1 MEKAILGKKLGMTQ
15 IFTPTG
21 TMIPVTVVE
30 AGPMTVVRKKT
41 VERDG
46 YSAVV
51 VAYGEIKADRLNK
64 PEAGVFAKAGVEAKR
79 HLKEFKYAAAD
90 SMEIGSSIK
99 CDIFADGDW
108 VDVSGTS
115 KGHGFS
121 GAIKRWN
128 HQRLKETHGTG
139 PVVRQRGS
147 CGQRSDPSRVMKGL
161 HMAGQ
166 YGVDKTTVQNLR
178 VVGVDIERNCLLIKG
193 AIPGPNGSLVTVK
206 EAVKKQNKKAGGS
219 K

>member
-15 IFTPTG
+15 IFTKTG

-41 VERDG
+41 IERDG

-51 VAYGEIKADRLNK
+51 VAFGEVKADRVNK
-64 PEAGVFAKAGVEAKR
+64 PEAGVFAKAGVEAKK
-79 HLKEFKYAAAD
+79 HLKEFKYSNAD
-90 SMEIGSSIK
+90 SLEIGASLK
-99 CDIFADGDW
+99 CDMFADGDW
-108 VDVSGTS
+108 VDVCGIS
-115 KGHGFS
+115 KGHGFA

-161 HMAGQ
+161 HMAGH
-166 YGVDKTTVQNLR
+166 YGVDKTTVQNLK
-178 VVGVDIERNCLLIKG
+178 VVGVDTERNVLLIHG

-206 EAVKKQNKKAGGS
+206 EAVKKQNKKGAG

>member
-1 MEKAILGKKLGMTQ
+1 MTQ
-15 IFTPTG
+15 VFDSTG
-21 TMIPVTVVE
+21 LMIPVTVVE
-30 AGPMTVVRKKT
+30 AGPLTVVRKKT
-41 VERDG
+41 QERDG
-46 YSAVV
+46 YSAAV
-51 VAYGEIKADRLNK
+51 VAFGDIKAEKLNK
-64 PEAGVFAKAGVEAKR
+64 PERGVFEKAKQEPKR
-79 HLKEFKYAAAD
+79 YLKELKYAN
-90 SMEIGSSIK
+90 SESLEIGASIT
-99 CDIFADGDW
+99 CDIFADGDF
-108 VDVSGTS
+108 VDVQGTS

-147 CGQRSDPSRVMKGL
+147 CGMRSDPSRVMKGL

-178 VVGVDIERNCLLIKG
+178 VVKVDKDKNVLLIKG

-206 EAVKKQNKKAGGS
+206 EAVKKGGS